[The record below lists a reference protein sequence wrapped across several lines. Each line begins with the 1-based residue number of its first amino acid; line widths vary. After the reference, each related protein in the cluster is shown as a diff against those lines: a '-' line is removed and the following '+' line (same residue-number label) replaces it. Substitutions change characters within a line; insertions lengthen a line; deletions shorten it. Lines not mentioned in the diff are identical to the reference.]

1 MALCAVYAVLGG
13 TAAIADC
20 GICLHRCDRKL
31 YDTEFC
37 EFLYKVRSDKHIYL
51 FVGYRTNHHNHL
63 PAIGLPRSIYHGD
76 GRLQDTAGDGDA
88 IHSAYVDK
96 FLAPHD
102 CDSGAI
108 PYVRSAIGRRGTAV
122 WYGV

>member
-1 MALCAVYAVLGG
+1 MALCAVYALLGS

-20 GICLHRCDRKL
+20 GVCLHRRDRKL
-31 YDTEFC
+31 YNTELR
-37 EFLYKVRSDKHIYL
+37 EFLYEVRSDKHIYL

-63 PAIGLPRSIYHGD
+63 PAIGLPRSIYHGN
-76 GRLQDTAGDGDA
+76 GRLQDTTSDGNA
-88 IHSAYVDK
+88 IHSAHVDK
-96 FLAPHD
+96 LLTPHD

-108 PYVRSAIGRRGTAV
+108 PHVRSATGRRGVAV

>member
-20 GICLHRCDRKL
+20 GVCLHRRERKL
-31 YDTEFC
+31 YDTELC
-37 EFLYKVRSDKHIYL
+37 EFLHEVRSDKHIYL
-51 FVGYRTNHHNHL
+51 FLGYRTNHHNHL
-63 PAIGLPRSIYHGD
+63 PAIGLPRSIYHGN
-76 GRLQDTAGDGDA
+76 GRLQDTTSDGDA
-88 IHSAYVDK
+88 IHSAHVDK
-96 FLAPHD
+96 LLTPHD

-108 PYVRSAIGRRGTAV
+108 PYVRSATGRRGTAV